1 MFINIKLFFIL
12 ELLCGVC
19 GVSAGCLLGN
29 FKPFQVL

>member
-12 ELLCGVC
+12 ELLWSVC
-19 GVSAGCLLGN
+19 VVSPGCLLGN